1 MTDEID
7 TLMARARELEEQNA
21 LLLAMQSPTG
31 GEAALRTENAML
43 RGELDLLQRTSPPA
57 AKPDGERETEDP
69 KPATVGE
76 FNALSSARRQEL
88 ALQMDRRQRDE
99 LLGRAGDD
107 DRGCFL

>member
-57 AKPDGERETEDP
+57 AKPDSERE
-69 KPATVGE
+69 TVGE